1 MQSGGLGD
9 QIFFQYVL
17 GRGDFNAYVPKR
29 KKPKELPVFLST
41 EEVKR
46 LFDVMTNPKHKTL
59 LMTAYGTGMRV
70 SELVRLRIVDLDCSR
85 QMLRVNQGKG
95 QKDRFTILPLTLIDQ
110 LEAYRKAYQPQDYF
124 FYSRD
129 GKTPITIAT
138 AQKVYYQAIRKA
150 GIIKKCGIHI
160 LRHSFATHLL
170 DSGWDIFTIKAL
182 LGHRSLSTT
191 AKYIH
196 VMTPINRVR
205 SPLDVLF
212 DDQKKDFMK
221 T

>member
-17 GRGDFNAYVPKR
+17 GRSDFNAYVPKR

-110 LEAYRKAYQPQDYF
+110 LEVYRKAYQPQDYF
-124 FYSRD
+124 FYSRAVFSSLYRLHVF
-129 GKTPITIAT
+129 PIRSRSSHLG
-138 AQKVYYQAIRKA
+138 AIVPL
-150 GIIKKCGIHI
+150 I
-160 LRHSFATHLL
+160 
-170 DSGWDIFTIKAL
+170 
-182 LGHRSLSTT
+182 SLT
-191 AKYIH
+191 K
-196 VMTPINRVR
+196 
-205 SPLDVLF
+205 
-212 DDQKKDFMK
+212 
-221 T
+221 